1 MRERMKRVT
10 VGRRRR
16 KSSASTVARK
26 LVRQLPSL
34 FKLVF
39 RLLRDP
45 RVPRFD
51 KLLFGAVAVYMLTP
65 IDLLPDFFG
74 VLGWVDDL
82 YLLGL
87 ALNRLIGSAGAD
99 LLLEHWDGDAQS
111 LGYLVEGVEEMGG
124 MLPDS
129 VKSGLDTIADKP
141 RTVKRGPGRPRPA
154 SRIRVDDES
163 RIHIEE

>member
-1 MRERMKRVT
+1 MQQMKQRIT

-16 KSSASTVARK
+16 RRSGRTVARK
-26 LVRQLPSL
+26 LIRQLPSL

-39 RLLRDP
+39 RLLREP

-51 KLLFGAVAVYMLTP
+51 KMLFGAVAVYMLTP

-99 LLLEHWDGDAQS
+99 TLLEHWDGDPES
-111 LGYLVEGVEEMGG
+111 LGYLVDGVEEIGG
-124 MLPDS
+124 MLPGD
-129 VKSGLDTIADKP
+129 VRTGLNRIAKKP
-141 RTVKRGPGRPRPA
+141 RRLRRRGRPRPVR
-154 SRIRVDDES
+154 RIRVDDEAQV
-163 RIHIEE
+163 HVEE